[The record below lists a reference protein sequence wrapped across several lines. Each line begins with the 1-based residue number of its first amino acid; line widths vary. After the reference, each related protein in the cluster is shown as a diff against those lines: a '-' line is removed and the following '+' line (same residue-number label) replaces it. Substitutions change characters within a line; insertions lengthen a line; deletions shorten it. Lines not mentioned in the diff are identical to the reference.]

1 MYKNAIINVH
11 THGRKN
17 MEPYKQMY
25 YHLFNAVTN
34 ALEAMAS
41 GKPAEAAALLRKRN
55 VRRKNSILPR
65 MAMFKT
71 APICN
76 GSEPFLRMFRR
87 AG

>member
-41 GKPAEAAALLRKRN
+41 GKPAEAAALLRQAQCETEELY
-55 VRRKNSILPR
+55 I
-65 MAMFKT
+65 T
-71 APICN
+71 ADSDVQN
-76 GSEPFLRMFRR
+76 GSDL
-87 AG
+87 